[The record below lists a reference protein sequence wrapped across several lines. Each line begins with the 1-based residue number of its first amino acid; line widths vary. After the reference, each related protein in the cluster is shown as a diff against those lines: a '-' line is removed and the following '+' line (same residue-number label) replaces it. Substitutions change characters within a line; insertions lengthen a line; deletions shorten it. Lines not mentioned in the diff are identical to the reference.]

1 MMTRH
6 DEQVTRAFEDA
17 REDVYRYLV
26 TLGLP
31 PPQAQEAA
39 QEVFLRLYVAL
50 ESGELIENMRAWVF
64 RVAHNLGLDM
74 RNKRQALQVEPEM
87 ERGLRDS
94 ARSIEMDLIERE
106 RMVQL
111 AGAWKT
117 LSPQQRQCLHLRAEG
132 LRYREIAAV
141 MGIGISSVREFLN
154 RAVSKLQRAV
164 HE

>member
-1 MMTRH
+1 MTRH